1 MALISTDIPNLT
13 GGVSQQPDSMRLVNQ
28 CETQENAISSPVEGL
43 LKRPPTEFVKTLISS
58 FSAPDIF
65 VHHVNRDSSEQYFV
79 VCTGGANATTIR
91 VFDMQGNAKTVSHDP
106 EGAAPETG
114 YAYMTTSTPS
124 TSLKA
129 VTIADVTFFVNA
141 EKTVAMD
148 SAVSPYSRN
157 QTAKPNEALV
167 VVKRSP
173 GAFSKCKLTLG
184 LDGQEL
190 ALTTDGN
197 AVNTDFG
204 YGSSP
209 ENGHDAIFTANRIRS
224 LFDNANFYTQDTNSD
239 GSIDTSDIPIN
250 TLTASAGSTNLNV
263 VFVRGDRPFNLT
275 ASDGQGNT
283 ILQVIQ
289 DEVENFA
296 DLPSIAE
303 NNMVIKVIGDPEAEV
318 DDYYVKFKTD
328 NGQPGLGQGRWAET
342 TAGGIQNS
350 FDFTTMPHI
359 LVRLPDGNFLF
370 TAADGQF
377 DGSPTTSIGT
387 GGTGSVD
394 LSSFK
399 FGQRLVGD
407 ELTNPKPTFVGD
419 KISGLAFFKNRL
431 AFLSGENVIMSEV
444 GEYFNF
450 FRTTTAQLLDS
461 AVIDIA
467 VGGTSVSNLKHAV
480 PFSNRLLLFSDT
492 SQFSLQGEQ
501 FLSPLTASI
510 TSQTEFEITATTQPI
525 VSGSNLFF
533 GFPRGSFNGIKQFFK
548 VNEVDIQFDAVEVT
562 AQVPKYIQGDIRKLA
577 ATTHEDMLF
586 ALTDTDASSLYCF
599 KYFESQG
606 RRLVS
611 SWSKFTFG
619 GEIFSMS
626 FIDTTLFI
634 LIKRGSDLYLE
645 KIRMETGLSD
655 LNSTYTTTI
664 DQRVYRTTGTYDSA
678 TNKTQWA
685 GFEYTPSANS
695 HVVTDTGLDLEVTD
709 RSAGVV
715 KVKGDFSSVP
725 VYIGEPYTMK
735 YEVSKPIIKSTD
747 QFGNQRLMPST
758 SQNRHQLRYM
768 TVIFSDTAYFN
779 VKVTPEYHNESNY
792 YFSGRTMGDS
802 SSAVDSI
809 PSVDGDFRVPIF
821 AQSDRVKI
829 EFINDS
835 PLPSNFQAIQ
845 FEAELTT
852 RTRQR

>member
-43 LKRPPTEFVKTLISS
+43 LKRPPTEYVKKLINGSVPND
-58 FSAPDIF
+58 FF

-79 VCTGGANATTIR
+79 VCDGGNDSDTIK

-106 EGAAPETG
+106 EGDAPETG

-129 VTIADVTFFVNA
+129 VTIADVTFFLNT

-148 SAVSPYSRN
+148 SAVSTYSRN
-157 QTAKPNEALV
+157 LIAKPNEALI

-173 GAFSKCKLTLG
+173 GAFSKCKLTLRMDDIDLG
-184 LDGQEL
+184 LVDADSG
-190 ALTTDGN
+190 GSS
-197 AVNTDFG
+197 DFG
-204 YGSSP
+204 Y
-209 ENGHDAIFTANRIRS
+209 NANVQDGHDAIFAADRIRQ
-224 LFDNANFYTQDTNSD
+224 LFNSGSFLTEDTDNSGD
-239 GSIDTSDIPIN
+239 IDSNDNQTAITTTS
-250 TLTASAGSTNLNV
+250 TAAGTNLNV
-263 VFVRGDRPFNLT
+263 VFITGSRPFNLT

-296 DLPSIAE
+296 DLPSIAQHD
-303 NNMVIKVIGDPEAEV
+303 MVIKVIGDPESEV

-328 NGQPGLGQGRWAET
+328 NGQPGLGQGRWSET
-342 TAGGIQNS
+342 TAGGIKNS
-350 FDFTTMPHI
+350 FNFTTMPHI

-377 DGSPTTSIGT
+377 NGSTSTSI
-387 GGTGSVD
+387 GTGSVD

-407 ELTNPKPTFVGD
+407 ELTNPKPTFVD
-419 KISGLAFFKNRL
+419 NKISGLAFFKNRL

-510 TSQTEFEITATTQPI
+510 TSQTEFEITETTQPI

-562 AQVPKYIQGDIRKLA
+562 AQVPKYIQGNIKKLA

-619 GEIFSMS
+619 GTIYSMS

-678 TNKTQWA
+678 DNKTRWE

-715 KVKGDFSSVP
+715 KVKGDFSGVP

-802 SSAVDSI
+802 SSPVDSI